1 MHVEVAK
8 PFHSA
13 GLFIADHVGGA
24 IKEVSVVEKT
34 VISSHKALIGV
45 AEDFP
50 LFFSV
55 SLCIFPPIF
64 DVVENHPW
72 FP

>member
-24 IKEVSVVEKT
+24 IKEVSVVDKT

-45 AEDFP
+45 ADSPVRYAKF
-50 LFFSV
+50 
-55 SLCIFPPIF
+55 
-64 DVVENHPW
+64 
-72 FP
+72 